1 MEKNSI
7 KIQTSGM
14 HCRSCELML
23 EKAIKKLP
31 NVEKVTANQKTGVV
45 EVSYQDNTPNR
56 SEIESLIVENGYL
69 LGAKKQLAWINT
81 NEQIYIEFFI
91 GLVIIGLLY
100 VFFYDSPWLDT
111 SKWLSGDTNFVITPL
126 LTGLAAGV
134 SSCMAMVGGL
144 ILGASAK
151 WNEEHLGRSR
161 LHRFIPH
168 IWLNLGRVIGFAVFG
183 GVLGYIGEAI
193 TISM

>member
-1 MEKNSI
+1 VI
-7 KIQTSGM
+7 
-14 HCRSCELML
+14 L
-23 EKAIKKLP
+23 
-31 NVEKVTANQKTGVV
+31 
-45 EVSYQDNTPNR
+45 
-56 SEIESLIVENGYL
+56 ENGYT
-69 LGAKKQLAWINT
+69 LGIKKKLAWINT

-91 GLVIIGLLY
+91 GLVLIGLLY
-100 VFFYDSPWLDT
+100 VFLNDSKWLDT
-111 SKWLSGDTNFVITPL
+111 SNWLNESTNSTVTPL

-151 WNEEHLGRSR
+151 WNEEHLNKSR
-161 LHRFIPH
+161 FHRFLPH

-183 GVLGYIGEAI
+183 GILGYIGEVL